1 MPVRFLSVMLA
12 ALTVAGCSGGG
23 GAQPGGTE
31 GVAFT
36 RVDVSGAPLVLA
48 ADGDALLVGVRHDKR
63 PGLLRLD
70 PSGTTTEVAVRPET
84 PYAKEAAWYSIAS
97 DGTHVVGLGGE
108 RGGAHGNV
116 RWSAWLGSAT
126 TGIAEH
132 LQAFSTFGGYGA
144 GEMIAAV
151 QTTVGPALV
160 GTWQSART
168 GLDAAVWTADGD
180 SWSRRDSAGTALE
193 STPDILNFPIAATNL
208 GPSILIAGW
217 QLASGVQ
224 RPVLWR
230 STSGITGWTATP
242 LPDAGRSAAAMS
254 IRCWTDTCAIAGRVD
269 GKLALW
275 ELGTQGWARV
285 PQVPSVAVGDKDH
298 LVPPVHI
305 GGTLAQVFNDG
316 AEVKLFQPDHAT
328 RTMSGLTGPVT
339 ATTTVG
345 TTLYLLAGPDDT
357 TQTLWHASLS

>member
-12 ALTVAGCSGGG
+12 ALTVAGCSGAGG
-23 GAQPGGTE
+23 TPPGGTE

-70 PSGTTTEVAVRPET
+70 ASGTTTEVAVRPET

-97 DGTHVVGLGGE
+97 DGTHIVGLGGE

-116 RWSAWLGSAT
+116 RWSAWLGSAA
-126 TGIAEH
+126 TGVAEH

-193 STPDILNFPIAATNL
+193 STPDTLNFPIAATNL

-230 STSGITGWTATP
+230 STSGITGWTVTP
-242 LPDAGRSAAAMS
+242 LPDAGRSAAMS

-328 RTMSGLTGPVT
+328 RTMSGPTGPVT

>member
-1 MPVRFLSVMLA
+1 M
-12 ALTVAGCSGGG
+12 
-23 GAQPGGTE
+23 
-31 GVAFT
+31 AFT

-48 ADGDALLVGVRHDKR
+48 SDGDGLLVGVRRDKS

-70 PSGTTTEVAVRPET
+70 PSGGLDEVAVRPET

-116 RWSAWLGSAT
+116 RWSAWLGSAA

-160 GTWQSART
+160 GSWQSART

-193 STPDILNFPIAATNL
+193 STPDTLNFPIAATNL
-208 GPSILIAGW
+208 GPSIVIVGW
-217 QLASGVQ
+217 QLAAGVQ
-224 RPVLWR
+224 RPVVWR
-230 STSGITGWTATP
+230 STSGPTGWSVSP
-242 LPDAGRSAAAMS
+242 LPDAGRSGAAMS
-254 IRCWTDTCAIAGRVD
+254 IRCTDEECAIAGRVD
-269 GKLALW
+269 GKLAMW
-275 ELGTQGWARV
+275 ELRGGGWERV
-285 PQVPSVAVGDKDH
+285 APVSSVPVGDKDH
-298 LVPPVHI
+298 LVPP
-305 GGTLAQVFNDG
+305 AQVGAKLTQVYNDG
-316 AEVKLFQPDHAT
+316 GQVKIFHGT
-328 RTMSGLTGPVT
+328 REPNHDVWTTRGASGPSGTVT
-339 ATTTVG
+339 AVAAVG
-345 TTLYLLAGPDDT
+345 GTLYLLAGSDET
-357 TQTLWHASLS
+357 GQTLWRASLP